1 MTTINIP
8 AGQTVTEG
16 VILDEFGESLKVA
29 GRLETDATQ
38 PAVLTQNTLNQID
51 VKDSGEIVSADPTN
65 TAIQVEGI
73 GTVINNDGLINGGF
87 NGINIANGDTA
98 SARIFNTGTITSG
111 SRAVNIGGVGGVLIN
126 EGLITGSADPRNGTV
141 YGDVTARNIFIENRS
156 TGVID
161 VGEGLNGDAISLE
174 LGAEVNGSVVNR
186 GLVQGRGLPDGA
198 PDNNTNQASAVRLYW
213 VGASGAET
221 SVFKG
226 NIENYGT
233 FAAEN
238 GAAVLIENR
247 TQLNG
252 DIINSGTI
260 ISDNLAN
267 GTGILLA
274 NGSQLTGEI
283 VNSGTINGGRDGVN
297 FANGGQVNGVL
308 RNTEDGIITSSSR
321 SVNIGGDEVTLIN
334 EGLITGSADPRN
346 GTVYG
351 DVTARNIFIENR
363 STGVIDVGEGLNGD
377 AISLELGAEVNGSVV
392 NRGLVQGRGLP
403 DGAPD
408 NNTNQA
414 SAVRLYWV
422 GASGAETS
430 VFNGN
435 IENYG
440 TFAAENGATVLIE
453 DRTQLNG
460 WIINRGTIDG
470 GAIPDG
476 KLAID
481 ASEAEGFV
489 RVRNQGTI
497 NGDVLLSAGNDLF
510 DGRGGTVNGLV
521 YGGDGNDTLI
531 GGNGKDYLA
540 GGLGND
546 VLRGN
551 GGDDWLD
558 GGAGSDILRGG
569 GGGDTFRFGG
579 EIFQDGQ
586 QDLDRIRGFQAGDT
600 FDFSEYLQVGGQ
612 ISFVRGQQDLL
623 INLSNEDFVNVRGNL
638 NAAEQQLL
646 NLTSTVV

>member
-1 MTTINIP
+1 MSIINIP
-8 AGQTVTEG
+8 AGQTITEG

-38 PAVLTQNTLNQID
+38 LAVLTQNTLNKID

-73 GTVINNDGLINGGF
+73 GTIINNDGLIDGGF

-98 SARIFNTGTITSG
+98 SARIYNTGTITSG

-156 TGVID
+156 SGIID

-198 PDNNTNQASAVRLYW
+198 PNNQA
-213 VGASGAET
+213 
-221 SVFKG
+221 
-226 NIENYGT
+226 
-233 FAAEN
+233 
-238 GAAVLIENR
+238 
-247 TQLNG
+247 
-252 DIINSGTI
+252 
-260 ISDNLAN
+260 
-267 GTGILLA
+267 
-274 NGSQLTGEI
+274 
-283 VNSGTINGGRDGVN
+283 
-297 FANGGQVNGVL
+297 
-308 RNTEDGIITSSSR
+308 
-321 SVNIGGDEVTLIN
+321 
-334 EGLITGSADPRN
+334 
-346 GTVYG
+346 
-351 DVTARNIFIENR
+351 
-363 STGVIDVGEGLNGD
+363 
-377 AISLELGAEVNGSVV
+377 
-392 NRGLVQGRGLP
+392 
-403 DGAPD
+403 
-408 NNTNQA
+408 NQA

-435 IENYG
+435 IENHG

-453 DRTQLNG
+453 NRTQLNG
-460 WIINRGTIDG
+460 DIINSGTIDG
-470 GAIPDG
+470 GATPDG

-481 ASEAEGFV
+481 ASEAEEFV

-510 DGRGGTVNGLV
+510 DGRGGTVNGTV

-531 GGNGKDYLA
+531 GGRGTDNLV

-546 VLRGN
+546 ILRGN
-551 GGDDWLD
+551 GGDDLLD

-569 GGGDTFRFGG
+569 GRSDTFRFGG
-579 EIFQDGQ
+579 EIFQDGL
-586 QDLDRIRGFQAGDT
+586 QDLDRIQGFQSGDI
-600 FDFSEYLQVGGQ
+600 FDFSEYLKVGGQ

-623 INLSNEDFVNVRGNL
+623 INLSNEDFVTVRGNL